1 VLFCLALAVIE
12 RGEGQTALG
21 RLGEQIAQAA
31 DEPELAAAGLHF
43 DLADRGCRRDLV
55 AVVRLL
61 LQYAILARVAGDEEA
76 YVRAAGDALFDV
88 NRRVLAE
95 ILVGVRGPSL
105 VETVEGDPGTAAERR
120 AAIHRTLTPETT
132 EAQNRRL
139 RQNLTARLVDD
150 PVVYYDSLTEAE
162 RNYLNSQRAAIVGRI
177 REATGLVEEVRAGGI
192 AMVDPANELSDRL
205 MPSEGTEGHATLLLA
220 GRLAEFLDAAT
231 VAHSEIEQWMRGWV
245 VAYGRYWKKAA
256 REDDAE
262 RWLVREALERLYALR
277 LAEPAGADAI
287 RPLPAIARYAAA
299 APQMP
304 AQLSLTGE

>member
-1 VLFCLALAVIE
+1 MRMACTLVIV
-12 RGEGQTALG
+12 
-21 RLGEQIAQAA
+21 
-31 DEPELAAAGLHF
+31 F
-43 DLADRGCRRDLV
+43 V
-55 AVVRLL
+55 L
-61 LQYAILARVAGDEEA
+61 LQYAMLARVSGDEEA
-76 YVRAAGDALFDV
+76 YIRAAGDALFDV

>member
-1 VLFCLALAVIE
+1 
-12 RGEGQTALG
+12 
-21 RLGEQIAQAA
+21 
-31 DEPELAAAGLHF
+31 
-43 DLADRGCRRDLV
+43 
-55 AVVRLL
+55 
-61 LQYAILARVAGDEEA
+61 VAGDEEA

-150 PVVYYDSLTEAE
+150 PVVYYDSLTEA
-162 RNYLNSQRAAIVGRI
+162 A
-177 REATGLVEEVRAGGI
+177 GLVEEVRAGGI

-304 AQLSLTGE
+304 AQLSLTGD